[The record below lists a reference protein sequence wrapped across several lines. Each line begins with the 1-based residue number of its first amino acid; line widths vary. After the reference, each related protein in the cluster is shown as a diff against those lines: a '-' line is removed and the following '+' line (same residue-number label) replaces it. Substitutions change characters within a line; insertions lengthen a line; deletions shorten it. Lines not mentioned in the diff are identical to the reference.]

1 MTGGF
6 LLEMDFYNFTNISS
20 LLTYYDQPL
29 YFNSPDPEVA
39 ITNTELMEYARKY
52 IQSFEFALH
61 SYDFTFS
68 NSTQYYDGAGSYF
81 DWASGWVGT
90 TTPIEYDDP
99 ANDGKHY
106 SQLFDIE
113 SLVNNFWVCEFS
125 MNWDC
130 MKNSTFISKDVNE
143 LAKISPVWDFD
154 WAFGNNNM
162 FSIDT
167 NFPESWHTTNE
178 WFTNEQYYQS
188 VQWNR
193 FLIKDPYFLLLA
205 YNKYKEIRPTV
216 IEDIIKKGGKID
228 SYKLQLKEAA
238 AANDNKWSYSY
249 SAYNGEKFSSAMK
262 SLESFINTR
271 IDWMDIQCKTFD
283 SFVKSLGYYVADSS
297 ISIGKIDAD
306 GNVSVSVTG
315 NDIKKLYIQVNG
327 AAHSAVVNVSNGKA
341 TFTIPSNVLKAA
353 GSNVINVLGL
363 DASGSFLTKG
373 AHAQNAD
380 DFSPVQNYKVF

>member
-1 MTGGF
+1 
-6 LLEMDFYNFTNISS
+6 
-20 LLTYYDQPL
+20 
-29 YFNSPDPEVA
+29 
-39 ITNTELMEYARKY
+39 
-52 IQSFEFALH
+52 
-61 SYDFTFS
+61 
-68 NSTQYYDGAGSYF
+68 
-81 DWASGWVGT
+81 
-90 TTPIEYDDP
+90 
-99 ANDGKHY
+99 
-106 SQLFDIE
+106 LFDIE